1 MDAIRAFLSDSH
13 LMELFAYLSEFNTV
27 TVILRVLLAALAGA
41 LVGLEREFHGRAAGM
56 RTHMMVSLGAAL
68 TALIGLYVVKN
79 LGMDSDPLRVGAQV
93 ISGVGFLGA
102 GTILLRSGGSR
113 ITGLTTAAGLWTA
126 ASIGLAVG
134 VGFYVGGFMTV
145 FAVMFTFTLVSRVE
159 QSMNRKR
166 QRMAIY
172 LELDHVDTV
181 RPMLDRLQ
189 NEYELMEAQ
198 VTPPRSGTAPH
209 VGLEILVHVPQKL
222 STEENLRRFSD
233 LEHVVFALRNI

>member
-1 MDAIRAFLSDSH
+1 MNDIIT
-13 LMELFAYLSEFNTV
+13 YLSSFNAV
-27 TVILRVLLAALAGA
+27 TVLIRVLLAALAGA

-68 TALIGLYVVKN
+68 AAMIGMYTVTV
-79 LGMDSDPLRVGAQV
+79 LGIDSDPMRVGAQV

-102 GTILLRSGGSR
+102 GTILLRGGGSR

-134 VGFYVGGFMTV
+134 IGFYVGAFMTV
-145 FAVMFTFTLVSRVE
+145 FAVMFTFTLVTRIE
-159 QSMNRKR
+159 MRLNRKR

-172 LELDHVDTV
+172 LELEHVDAV
-181 RPMLDRLQ
+181 SPMLDLLR
-189 NEYELMEAQ
+189 NEYGLMEVQ

-209 VGLEILVHVPQKL
+209 VGMEILVRVPQKL

-233 LEHVVFALRNI
+233 LPRVVFALRNI

>member
-1 MDAIRAFLSDSH
+1 MEAILQ
-13 LMELFAYLSEFNTV
+13 YLTEFNAV
-27 TVILRVLLAALAGA
+27 TVVIRVLLAALAGA

-56 RTHMMVSLGAAL
+56 RTHMMVALGASLA
-68 TALIGLYVVKN
+68 AMIGMYTVTE
-79 LGMDSDPLRVGAQV
+79 LGIDSDPMRVGAQV

-102 GTILLRSGGSR
+102 GTILLRGGGSR

-134 VGFYVGGFMTV
+134 IGFYVGAFMTV
-145 FAVMFTFTLVSRVE
+145 FAVMFTFTLVTRIE
-159 QSMNRKR
+159 MRLNRKR

-172 LELDHVDTV
+172 LELEHVDAV
-181 RPMLDRLQ
+181 SPMLDLLR
-189 NEYELMEAQ
+189 NEYGLMEVQ

-209 VGLEILVHVPQKL
+209 VGMEILVRVPQKL

-233 LEHVVFALRNI
+233 LPRVVFALRNI

>member
-1 MDAIRAFLSDSH
+1 MNEFFGFLT
-13 LMELFAYLSEFNTV
+13 EFNAV
-27 TVILRVLLAALAGA
+27 TVVIRVLLAALAGA

-56 RTHMMVSLGAAL
+56 RTHMMVALGAAL
-68 TALIGLYVVKN
+68 AAMIGLYTVHE
-79 LGMDSDPLRVGAQV
+79 LGISSDPMRVGAQV

-102 GTILLRSGGSR
+102 GTILLRGGGSR

-134 VGFYVGGFMTV
+134 IGFYVGAFMTV
-145 FAVMFTFTLVSRVE
+145 FAVMFTFTLVTRIE
-159 QSMNRKR
+159 MRLNRKR

-172 LELDHVDTV
+172 LEVDHVDAV
-181 RPMLDRLQ
+181 RPMLEMLRT
-189 NEYELMEAQ
+189 EYGLLEVQ

-209 VGLEILVHVPQKL
+209 VGMEILVRVPQKL

-233 LEHVVFALRNI
+233 LPRVVFALRNI

>member
-1 MDAIRAFLSDSH
+1 MAKAMVIKMEDMITYLSD
-13 LMELFAYLSEFNTV
+13 FNPV

-56 RTHMMVSLGAAL
+56 RTHMMVALGAAL
-68 TALIGLYVVKN
+68 AAMIGLYTVHE
-79 LGMDSDPLRVGAQV
+79 LGISSDPMRVGAQV

-102 GTILLRSGGSR
+102 GTILLRGGGSR

-134 VGFYVGGFMTV
+134 IGFYVGAFMTV
-145 FAVMFTFTLVSRVE
+145 FAVMFTFTLITGVE
-159 QSMNRKR
+159 RFMNRKR

-172 LELDHVDTV
+172 LELEHVDAV
-181 RPMLDRLQ
+181 SPMLDLLR
-189 NEYELMEAQ
+189 NEYGLMEVQ

-209 VGLEILVHVPQKL
+209 VGMEILVRVPQKL
-222 STEENLRRFSD
+222 STEENLRRFSG
-233 LEHVVFALRNI
+233 LPRVVFALRNI